1 MDNDKSRMTN
11 GTKETLMGD
20 LIGPHK
26 DKEAVMTETLPCE
39 WSRVPVEG
47 QCLFPTRRF
56 LKQKFCGP
64 EVGQLTLT
72 EPCTQSAYLGCGG
85 DTEQIHELMCLEDDT
100 IGTLEFVR
108 LNEPKFD
115 KIMAQLEQ
123 AKGEPKLHTKTTL
136 SLVGLYS

>member
-1 MDNDKSRMTN
+1 MEQQSPRVASGIVMDNDKSRMTN

-72 EPCTQSAYLGCGG
+72 EPCT
-85 DTEQIHELMCLEDDT
+85 
-100 IGTLEFVR
+100 
-108 LNEPKFD
+108 
-115 KIMAQLEQ
+115 
-123 AKGEPKLHTKTTL
+123 
-136 SLVGLYS
+136 